1 MMSIKERKDL
11 TAEEIAYYKDND
23 VHLEKMQDWSTF
35 REDLKKKGEITLVRG
50 QDLSPEAMERLMSP
64 AKPNVL
70 DVMSVAF
77 AKKTGRRIPKGTR
90 SKFTAKEIKTIASII
105 K

>member
-11 TAEEIAYYKDND
+11 TAEEIAYYKEYDG
-23 VHLEKMQDWSTF
+23 HWEKMEDWSTF
-35 REDLKKKGEITLVRG
+35 RVDWNKKGEITLVRG
-50 QDLSPEAMERLMSP
+50 QDLSPEARARLMSP

-77 AKKTGRRIPKGTR
+77 AKKTGRRIPKGAR
-90 SKFTAKEIKTIASII
+90 SKFTKQEIKAITSII

>member
-11 TAEEIAYYKDND
+11 TAEEIAYYKEYDG
-23 VHLEKMQDWSTF
+23 HWEKMEDWSTF
-35 REDLKKKGEITLVRG
+35 RVDRNKKGDITLGRG
-50 QDLSPEAMERLMSP
+50 QDLSPEARERLMSP
-64 AKPNVL
+64 AKPTVL

-77 AKKTGRRIPKGTR
+77 AKKTGRRIPKGAR
-90 SKFTAKEIKTIASII
+90 SKFTAKDIKTITNII

>member
-11 TAEEIAYYKDND
+11 TAEEIAYYNEYDGQW
-23 VHLEKMQDWSTF
+23 EKMEDWSTF
-35 REDLKKKGEITLVRG
+35 RVDRNKKGEITLVRG

-64 AKPNVL
+64 TKPNVL

-77 AKKTGRRIPKGTR
+77 AKKTGRRIPKSVR
-90 SKFTAKEIKTIASII
+90 SKFTKQEIKAITSII

>member
-1 MMSIKERKDL
+1 
-11 TAEEIAYYKDND
+11 
-23 VHLEKMQDWSTF
+23 
-35 REDLKKKGEITLVRG
+35 
-50 QDLSPEAMERLMSP
+50 MSP

-77 AKKTGRRIPKGTR
+77 AKKTGRRIPKGAR
-90 SKFTAKEIKTIASII
+90 SKFTKQEIKAIASII